1 MVFQLINLFPQ
12 ITKIREKGSQTV
24 NSVLVDKI
32 MKAGQSL
39 FLQKEKNSV
48 LVK

>member
-32 MKAGQSL
+32 IKRRAKPVSPTR
-39 FLQKEKNSV
+39 KEFCTG
-48 LVK
+48 